1 MTELSSHQTDLIKS
15 ITIANEFLKIVRGFK
30 VDSDRKDSLP
40 QEIKEYLANEH
51 LNTIMEDKEIEPEML
66 IWGLLHMIEILLKY
80 SDLSPEDLTEVMDSF
95 VKYVV
100 ANPDEYTDRSDDEQI
115 RDHECTMSERR

>member
-51 LNTIMEDKEIEPEML
+51 LNTIMEEKEIEPEML
-66 IWGLLHMIEILLKY
+66 IWGFLHMIEILLKY

-100 ANPDEYTDRSDDEQI
+100 ENPDEYTDRSDDE
-115 RDHECTMSERR
+115 

>member
-95 VKYVV
+95 VKYIV
-100 ANPDEYTDRSDDEQI
+100 ANPDEYTDRSDDE
-115 RDHECTMSERR
+115 

>member
-66 IWGLLHMIEILLKY
+66 IWGFLHMIEILLKY
-80 SDLSPEDLTEVMDSF
+80 ADLEPDDLTSVMDSF
-95 VKYVV
+95 VKYVIE
-100 ANPDEYTDRSDDEQI
+100 NPDDFKDRSNNEN
-115 RDHECTMSERR
+115 

>member
-51 LNTIMEDKEIEPEML
+51 LNTIMEEKEIEPEML
-66 IWGLLHMIEILLKY
+66 IWGFLHMIEILLKY

-100 ANPDEYTDRSDDEQI
+100 ANPDEYTDRSTNE
-115 RDHECTMSERR
+115 

>member
-51 LNTIMEDKEIEPEML
+51 LNTVMEEKEIEPEML
-66 IWGLLHMIEILLKY
+66 IWGFLHMIEILLKY
-80 SDLSPEDLTEVMDSF
+80 ADLDPEDLTQVMDHF
-95 VKYVV
+95 VQYVIE
-100 ANPDEYTDRSDDEQI
+100 NPDEYTDRSTNE
-115 RDHECTMSERR
+115 

>member
-51 LNTIMEDKEIEPEML
+51 LNTIMEEKEIEPEML
-66 IWGLLHMIEILLKY
+66 IWGFLHMIEILLKY
-80 SDLSPEDLTEVMDSF
+80 ADLDPEDLTSVMDSF
-95 VKYVV
+95 VKYVI
-100 ANPDEYTDRSDDEQI
+100 ANPDEYQDRSNNE
-115 RDHECTMSERR
+115 H

>member
-40 QEIKEYLANEH
+40 QEIKEHLANEH
-51 LNTIMEDKEIEPEML
+51 LNTIMEEKEIEPEML
-66 IWGLLHMIEILLKY
+66 IWGFLHMIEILLKY
-80 SDLSPEDLTEVMDSF
+80 ADLEPDDLTSVMDSF
-95 VKYVV
+95 VKYVIE
-100 ANPDEYTDRSDDEQI
+100 NPDDFKDRSNNEN
-115 RDHECTMSERR
+115 

>member
-30 VDSDRKDSLP
+30 VDSDRTDSLP

-100 ANPDEYTDRSDDEQI
+100 ANPDEYTDRSNDE
-115 RDHECTMSERR
+115 

>member
-1 MTELSSHQTDLIKS
+1 MTELSEHQTDLIKS

-30 VDSDRKDSLP
+30 VDSDRTDSLP

-66 IWGLLHMIEILLKY
+66 IWGMLHMIEILLKY

-100 ANPDEYTDRSDDEQI
+100 ANPDEYTDRSDNE
-115 RDHECTMSERR
+115 

>member
-1 MTELSSHQTDLIKS
+1 MTELSEHQTDLIKS

-30 VDSDRKDSLP
+30 VDSDRTDSLP

-66 IWGLLHMIEILLKY
+66 IWGMLHMIEILLKY
-80 SDLSPEDLTEVMDSF
+80 SDLNPEDLTEVMDSF

-100 ANPDEYTDRSDDEQI
+100 ANPDEYTDRSNDE
-115 RDHECTMSERR
+115 

>member
-1 MTELSSHQTDLIKS
+1 MSELSSHQTDLIKS

-30 VDSDRKDSLP
+30 VDSDRTDSLP

-66 IWGLLHMIEILLKY
+66 IWGFLHMIEILLKY
-80 SDLSPEDLTEVMDSF
+80 SDLSPEELTEVMDSF
-95 VKYVV
+95 VKYVI
-100 ANPDEYTDRSDDEQI
+100 ANPDEYQDRSNDE
-115 RDHECTMSERR
+115 D

>member
-51 LNTIMEDKEIEPEML
+51 LNTIMEEKEIEPEML
-66 IWGLLHMIEILLKY
+66 IWGFLHMIEILLKY
-80 SDLSPEDLTEVMDSF
+80 ADLDPEDLTQVMDSF

-100 ANPDEYTDRSDDEQI
+100 ANPDEYTDRSTNE
-115 RDHECTMSERR
+115 

>member
-1 MTELSSHQTDLIKS
+1 MSELSSHQTDLIKS

-51 LNTIMEDKEIEPEML
+51 LNSVMEDKEIEPEML
-66 IWGLLHMIEILLKY
+66 IWGFLHMIEILLKFAEL
-80 SDLSPEDLTEVMDSF
+80 DHEDLTETMESF
-95 VKYVV
+95 INYVKQ
-100 ANPDEYTDRSDDEQI
+100 NPDQYRDRSNDE
-115 RDHECTMSERR
+115 D

>member
-1 MTELSSHQTDLIKS
+1 MSELSSHQTDLIKS

-51 LNTIMEDKEIEPEML
+51 LNTIMEEKEIEPEML
-66 IWGLLHMIEILLKY
+66 IWGFLHMIEILLKY

-100 ANPDEYTDRSDDEQI
+100 ANPDEYTDRNDDE
-115 RDHECTMSERR
+115 

>member
-30 VDSDRKDSLP
+30 IDSDRKDSLP

-100 ANPDEYTDRSDDEQI
+100 ANPDEYTDRSDDE
-115 RDHECTMSERR
+115 

>member
-30 VDSDRKDSLP
+30 VDSDRTDSLP

-66 IWGLLHMIEILLKY
+66 RWGMLHMIEILLKY
-80 SDLSPEDLTEVMDSF
+80 SDLNPEDLTEVMDSF

-100 ANPDEYTDRSDDEQI
+100 ANPDQYTDRNKDE
-115 RDHECTMSERR
+115 

>member
-51 LNTIMEDKEIEPEML
+51 LNTIMEEKEIEPEML
-66 IWGLLHMIEILLKY
+66 IWGFLHMIEILLKY
-80 SDLSPEDLTEVMDSF
+80 ADLDPEDLTQVMDHF
-95 VKYVV
+95 VKYVIE
-100 ANPDEYTDRSDDEQI
+100 NPDEYTDRSTNE
-115 RDHECTMSERR
+115 

>member
-1 MTELSSHQTDLIKS
+1 MTELSEHQTDLIKS

-30 VDSDRKDSLP
+30 VDSDRTDSLP

-100 ANPDEYTDRSDDEQI
+100 ANPDEYTDRSNDE
-115 RDHECTMSERR
+115 

>member
-30 VDSDRKDSLP
+30 VDEDRNDSLP
-40 QEIKEYLANEH
+40 QEIKEHLANEH
-51 LNTIMEDKEIEPEML
+51 LNTIMKDKEIEPEML

-80 SDLSPEDLTEVMDSF
+80 ADLDTEDLTHVMDSF
-95 VKYVV
+95 VKYVIE
-100 ANPDEYTDRSDDEQI
+100 NPDQYKDRGNDE
-115 RDHECTMSERR
+115 

>member
-51 LNTIMEDKEIEPEML
+51 LNTIMEEKEIEPEML
-66 IWGLLHMIEILLKY
+66 IWGFLHMIEILLKY

-100 ANPDEYTDRSDDEQI
+100 ANPDEYTDRSTDE
-115 RDHECTMSERR
+115 

>member
-1 MTELSSHQTDLIKS
+1 MTELSEHQTDLIKS

-30 VDSDRKDSLP
+30 VDSDRTDSLP

-66 IWGLLHMIEILLKY
+66 IWGMLHMIEILLKY
-80 SDLSPEDLTEVMDSF
+80 SDLNPEDLTEVMDSF

-100 ANPDEYTDRSDDEQI
+100 ANPDQYTDRSNDE
-115 RDHECTMSERR
+115 